1 MVFLCVSAMSGLF
14 MLRRHVVSNHFARA
28 VKRHYT
34 DRQRLS
40 VMCRLCMREVEA
52 MSRILSPKRL
62 LMLVVMAALLMMAL
76 PVFAQEPVASVSTGA
91 ANVRTGPGFNYG
103 SVGALPFGF
112 GVRMV
117 GRSSDN
123 QWIFINLT
131 DGTQGWMSIHVL
143 YTAYPVINLP
153 VTDSAQGSPI
163 TPFATVSVPVANVR
177 ATPDPVGRVVTTAP
191 VNTRVDLLGR
201 NFNGSWAQVRL
212 PDGTTGWM
220 AAGTLRASA
229 PIRALTPT
237 DGSVYAPVTTPPTSG
252 GTSGGC
258 RLYYTVVRG
267 DSLANIASR
276 YGTTAWAI
284 AQYNSSLITNINY
297 IQAGWRLCI
306 P

>member
-1 MVFLCVSAMSGLF
+1 
-14 MLRRHVVSNHFARA
+14 
-28 VKRHYT
+28 
-34 DRQRLS
+34 
-40 VMCRLCMREVEA
+40 
-52 MSRILSPKRL
+52 
-62 LMLVVMAALLMMAL
+62 
-76 PVFAQEPVASVSTGA
+76 
-91 ANVRTGPGFNYG
+91 
-103 SVGALPFGF
+103 
-112 GVRMV
+112 
-117 GRSSDN
+117 
-123 QWIFINLT
+123 
-131 DGTQGWMSIHVL
+131 
-143 YTAYPVINLP
+143 
-153 VTDSAQGSPI
+153 
-163 TPFATVSVPVANVR
+163 
-177 ATPDPVGRVVTTAP
+177 
-191 VNTRVDLLGR
+191 
-201 NFNGSWAQVRL
+201 
-212 PDGTTGWM
+212 M